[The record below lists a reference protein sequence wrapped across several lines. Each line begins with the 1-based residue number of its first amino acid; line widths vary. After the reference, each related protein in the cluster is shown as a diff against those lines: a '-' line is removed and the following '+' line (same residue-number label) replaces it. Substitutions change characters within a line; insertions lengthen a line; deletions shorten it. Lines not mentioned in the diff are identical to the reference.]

1 MEEEQEDFAHDLANL
16 RNDVAKL
23 KELTKLS
30 GAVKNA
36 ETVRRIKAALL
47 QAEER
52 SRVFNFRESLFNVSE
67 TEYKELNDILRSF
80 EPFYDLW
87 DSVEKWMS
95 HKEVWTKGAFQDL
108 DSENVESTVA
118 SLLKNL
124 SKSSKTFEKINLSQV
139 NIIATQVL
147 RSRYLYPFFLF
158 YSLFFPFLFS
168 CTL

>member
-36 ETVRRIKAALL
+36 ETVRRIKATLL
-47 QAEER
+47 QAEEK
-52 SRVFNFRESLFNVSE
+52 SRIFNFRESLFNVSE
-67 TEYKELNDILRSF
+67 TEYKELNEILRSF

-87 DSVEKWMS
+87 DSVEKWIS
-95 HKEVWTKGAFQDL
+95 HKESWTKGPFQEL

-118 SLLKNL
+118 ALLKNL
-124 SKSSKTFEKINLSQV
+124 TKSSKSFEKINLSQV
-139 NIIATQVL
+139 NVIATQVQ
-147 RSRYLYPFFLF
+147 SSQVKQY
-158 YSLFFPFLFS
+158 LFFFYIL
-168 CTL
+168 